1 MNFGILIALF
11 AMLVVVGFIRS
22 RPRES
27 STTLV
32 DRLFVGL
39 VVFGA
44 LLPAAIAGPLM
55 QRSSTA
61 PWIECVALFLATV
74 VVGFSPFAVAQLLY
88 RLRVGR
94 WWTSAAH
101 ANTVA

>member
-1 MNFGILIALF
+1 MNFAILVIF
-11 AMLVVVGFIRS
+11 AMLIVVGFIRS
-22 RPRES
+22 RPRGS
-27 STTLV
+27 LTTLA

-55 QRSSTA
+55 QRTSTA
-61 PWIECVALFLATV
+61 PWIECIALFLATV
-74 VVGFSPFAVAQLLY
+74 VVGFSPFAVAQVVY

-94 WWTSAAH
+94 WWTSTAH

>member
-27 STTLV
+27 PTTLV

>member
-1 MNFGILIALF
+1 MNFGILIVFF
-11 AMLVVVGFIRS
+11 AMLIVVSFIRS

-27 STTLV
+27 PTTMV

-44 LLPAAIAGPLM
+44 MLPAGIAGPLM
-55 QRSSTA
+55 QRSTTT
-61 PWIECVALFLATV
+61 PWIECVAFLVATV
-74 VVGFSPFAVAQLLY
+74 VVGFSPFAVAQVVY

-94 WWTSAAH
+94 WWTPTAH